1 MHEKYKNRLN
11 LNLIKVSEDIPTRRA
26 NEIEEENNEK
36 NKFGEN
42 EEEEVK
48 MGNQKGQ
55 KIKKKMKVRSL
66 KKIVEG
72 MSQEQK

>member
-11 LNLIKVSEDIPTRRA
+11 LSLIKVSEDIPTKRA
-26 NEIEEENNEK
+26 NEIEAENIEK
-36 NKFGEN
+36 KKSEEN

-48 MGNQKGQ
+48 LGNQKGQ

-66 KKIVEG
+66 KKMVEG
-72 MSQEQK
+72 MSQE